1 MTSPDYTDRSLWPE
15 PIRTSG
21 AFMAKRLDDGR
32 WAMLCIMAFD
42 NTRLNVLAHEDDLT
56 EWNFATDFYC
66 YHDRAQSVLALAA
79 WDGEG
84 DPFGWVRHMGTG
96 RRREY
101 DDNGDYTEYVNP

>member
-1 MTSPDYTDRSLWPE
+1 METDYTDRSLWPE
-15 PIRTSG
+15 CIRTSG

-32 WAMLCIMAFD
+32 WAMLCIMAYD
-42 NTRLNVLAHEDDLT
+42 NTRLNVLEHEDDLS

-66 YHDRAQSVLALAA
+66 YHDRAASIIALTT

-84 DPFGWVRHMGTG
+84 DPTGWVRHMGTG

-101 DDNGDYTEYVNP
+101 EPDGTYNEWVNP